1 MSDWHQWTLSLR
13 RWLPGAAGL
22 PEIPDDLWQV
32 TVSEHHFLEQ
42 LSAEELLRLRELCA
56 HFLKRKEFSGANG
69 LEITDAMA
77 MTVAVQACV
86 LLLHWGEPAQAI
98 RWYDGFVGIIL
109 HPGSMRAHRTVRD
122 AAGVTHHYSQDLL
135 GEAMERGPVTLSW
148 DAIVHDE
155 ALDGHPERGRAS
167 NVVIHE
173 FAHKLDMANGGADGC
188 PPLPAGFM
196 GLHSAAE
203 GKQLWASTWQAA
215 YDHFCE
221 QVAAHDRF
229 GQPAPW
235 LDRYAA
241 TNPVEFFAVACEGY
255 WVAPAQ
261 FTQAF
266 PTLKPLL
273 DAMFQRPTATA
284 TEPSATTPTPATP

>member
-1 MSDWHQWTLSLR
+1 MSNWHQWSISLR

-22 PEIPDDLWQV
+22 PEIPEELWQTSV
-32 TVSEHHFLEQ
+32 QDHGFLKQ
-42 LSAEELLRLRELCA
+42 LSVAELQRLRVLCA
-56 HFLKRKEFSGANG
+56 HFLQRKEFSGANG

-77 MTVAVQACV
+77 MAVAIQACV

-109 HPGSMRAHRTVRD
+109 HPSSMHAHRTSRD
-122 AAGVTHHYSQDLL
+122 AAGVMHHYTEDLL

-148 DAIVHDE
+148 EAILHDE
-155 ALDGHPERGRAS
+155 ALDSHPERGHAS

-173 FAHKLDMANGGADGC
+173 FAHKLDMANGGANGC

-196 GLHSAAE
+196 GLSTAAE
-203 GKQLWASTWQAA
+203 AKQLWSSTWQAA
-215 YDHFCE
+215 YQDFCE
-221 QVAAHDRF
+221 ALAAHDRF
-229 GQPAPW
+229 GRPAPW

-255 WVAPAQ
+255 WVAPEP
-261 FTQAF
+261 FTLAF

-273 DAMFQRPTATA
+273 DAAFQRPATA
-284 TEPSATTPTPATP
+284 ALAGNL

>member
-1 MSDWHQWTLSLR
+1 MSNWQQWTQSLR

-22 PEIPDDLWQV
+22 PDIPDELWQ
-32 TVSEHHFLEQ
+32 TTIQEHGFLQQ
-42 LSAEELLRLRELCA
+42 LSTQELQKLRALCA
-56 HFLKRKEFSGANG
+56 YFLQRKEFSGANG

-77 MTVAVQACV
+77 MTIAVQACV
-86 LLLHWGEPAQAI
+86 LILHWGEPAQAI

-109 HPGSMRAHRTVRD
+109 HPGDMRAQRTQRD
-122 AAGVTHHYSQDLL
+122 AAGVLHHYTEDLM

-148 DAIVHDE
+148 DAVVRDE
-155 ALDGHPERGRAS
+155 ALDGHPERGPAS

-196 GLHSAAE
+196 GLHSSAE
-203 GKQLWASTWQAA
+203 AKQLWATTWLAA
-215 YDHFCE
+215 YQKFCDA
-221 QVAAHDRF
+221 VAAHQRF
-229 GQPAPW
+229 GQAKPW
-235 LDRYAA
+235 LDMYAA

-255 WVAPAQ
+255 WVAPTQ

-273 DAMFQRPTATA
+273 DAMFQRDRD
-284 TEPSATTPTPATP
+284 ESQSACSR